1 MDTKE
6 LRQKVEILREYC
18 QHSKENLAML
28 NDAYKDNTAPMTSI
42 KQLCRKNNQGNL
54 AKIGLTLIAFP
65 FPIIVD
71 DLLGWPFLIAGLIQK
86 KIKNSALY
94 IDDPNKTFSQLQSE
108 LNNIQ
113 QEIL

>member
-1 MDTKE
+1 
-6 LRQKVEILREYC
+6 
-18 QHSKENLAML
+18 ML
-28 NDAYKDNTAPMTSI
+28 NDAYKDNTAPMNSI